1 MRPDEAEVM
10 LPRLT
15 TADLVVIGSALG
27 TLLVGVQEMVSV
39 RIPAMDPVQQADQR
53 QRQLGRLQLAREL
66 VDLLEGV
73 RPAPA
78 RPDLM
83 PMSPELLGIRDR
95 PLDGLAWDR
104 TLHLLRR
111 LRALYPPHALT
122 LAEFDHIVR
131 RVGNQ
136 TLVRHYYA
144 YGAGGGFSDLGRGL
158 CLELVVQGPQRDRER
173 QQAGWHRALTTETPA
188 PPREIEEGGW
198 LGTAK
203 LIRYFW
209 DRAGVRP

>member
-1 MRPDEAEVM
+1 MRADEEVM

-27 TLLVGVQEMVSV
+27 SLLVGVQEMVSA

-53 QRQLGRLQLAREL
+53 QRQLGRLQLVREV
-66 VDLLEGV
+66 VDLLEGTQ
-73 RPAPA
+73 PAPA

-83 PMSPELLGIRDR
+83 PISSELLGIRDR

-144 YGAGGGFSDLGRGL
+144 YGAGGGLQDRGRGL
-158 CLELVVQGPQRDRER
+158 CLELVTQGSQRDRVR
-173 QQAGWHRALTTETPA
+173 QQAGWRRALTTETLA
-188 PPREIEEGGW
+188 PPREIEAGCW
-198 LGTAK
+198 LGGAAQT
-203 LIRYFW
+203 IRYFW
-209 DRAGVRP
+209 DRAGVRT